1 MRRLEICA
9 RESAPWFRST
19 RFANSCLHGRTVT
32 RTGRSRVGGR
42 GLQAVEV
49 VVVVV
54 VVVVV
59 AVAVAVADV
68 GVVAVAVVVAV
79 AAVHHQTD
87 V

>member
-54 VVVVV
+54 V

-68 GVVAVAVVVAV
+68 GVVAVAVAVVVAV

>member
-1 MRRLEICA
+1 MEICA

-54 VVVVV
+54 V

-68 GVVAVAVVVAV
+68 GVVAVAVAVVVAV